1 MKRMLINAAQPE
13 EVRVALVDGQKLF
26 NLDFE
31 NYSHEQKKGNI
42 YKARITRV
50 EPSLEAAFVD
60 FGSERHGF
68 LPLKEISRE
77 YFRSKSGEANVK
89 MNIAELI
96 SEGQEILVQVD
107 KEERGSKGAALT
119 TFISLAGRYMVLM
132 PNNPR
137 AGGISR
143 RIEGE
148 DRDQLRAALAS
159 LDIPKGMGVIVRT
172 AGVGRGEEEM
182 RWDLDYLQQLWE
194 AISAAGK
201 SRRAPSLLY
210 QENSVI
216 LRTIRDNL
224 RRDVGELLIDNKE
237 AFEEAQSFITQ
248 VMPHYAERIK
258 LYEDPIPLFNRYQ
271 IESQI
276 EMAFQR
282 TVKLPSGGSLVI
294 DPTEALVS
302 IDINS
307 ARATK
312 GADIEET
319 ALNTNLEAAVEIA
332 RQLRLRDMGGLVVI
346 DFIDMNNTKNQ
357 RAVENKMNAALEADR
372 ARVQTGRIS
381 RFGLMEMSRQRLRP
395 SLEELT
401 TEVCPRCTGQ
411 GRIRDMKSLALTVLR
426 VVEEECM
433 KERNAVVRTQVPLQV
448 ASYLLNEKRLD
459 VAAIERRTGS
469 NVVIVPNVNLETP
482 HYSLERIRNEVIEK
496 EGLTASFEHTVTEQP
511 EPDLPSM
518 EMPVATREQP
528 AVARMQPRTP
538 TPAATAQSTQSTQQ
552 NNAAPQ
558 SSPQQNTA
566 ASESPKRAQQ
576 SARQATAPIAAT
588 SSSKGWLTRK
598 LDTLFG
604 GELGT
609 TETPAQAAPQQ
620 STARANTSDAKVP
633 RNRNPRRG
641 NDTDA
646 GDATGQAKTERSGR
660 NHGSR
665 NQSSANR
672 DASGPKRRDSNKPKK
687 DHTADGNRTTSNT
700 DPKAPPK
707 TDANKDSSAAQA
719 ETQRS
724 TSNSR
729 GPRKQRPTDETRKPS
744 EKTLANSKR
753 KPLRDRSAL
762 GPKPQKPA
770 AANSAAASST
780 TQTTP
785 AAASAT
791 ATTATPAPSAAPA
804 SAPPAQSTNS
814 TPSAATATAAAV
826 AASTT
831 SASTTP
837 ASASAPAIKPP
848 SQDVADST
856 ESDAAAKPQQSEATA
871 TANVVSSKED
881 TATVDSANTPAKAES
896 TGVEILPNG
905 RAANDPREVRRR
917 QREAELREQG
927 IISKNES

>member
-42 YKARITRV
+42 YKAKITRV

-77 YFRSKSGEANVK
+77 YFRTKSGDANSK

-182 RWDLDYLQQLWE
+182 RWDLDYLQQLWD

-201 SRRAPSLLY
+201 SGRAPSLLY

-224 RRDVGELLIDNKE
+224 RRDIGELLIDSKD

-411 GRIRDMKSLALTVLR
+411 GRIRDTKSLALTVLR

-433 KERNAVVRTQVPLQV
+433 KERNAVVRSQVPLQV

-482 HYSLERIRNEVIEK
+482 HYTLERIRNEVIEK
-496 EGLTASFEHTVTEQP
+496 EGMTASFEHTVTEQP
-511 EPDLPSM
+511 EADMPSS
-518 EMPVATREQP
+518 EMPIATREQP

-538 TPAATAQSTQSTQQ
+538 TPTATSTSTASSEAPPSAATAQTPPTKAT
-552 NNAAPQ
+552 AAPV
-558 SSPQQNTA
+558 A
-566 ASESPKRAQQ
+566 AVT
-576 SARQATAPIAAT
+576 QAST
-588 SSSKGWLTRK
+588 KNWLTRK
-598 LDTLFG
+598 LDNLFG
-604 GELGT
+604 AEGPVAPVEHQPRNVSPP
-609 TETPAQAAPQQ
+609 PAQNKNAATNRKAPRNKSTSDRNDSNRANRGPRNSATQTKEPAAPKRREPNKPKRDTATEGAGPKEPSRQQ
-620 STARANTSDAKVP
+620 DNTEVAARNK
-633 RNRNPRRG
+633 
-641 NDTDA
+641 
-646 GDATGQAKTERSGR
+646 K
-660 NHGSR
+660 
-665 NQSSANR
+665 R
-672 DASGPKRRDSNKPKK
+672 DSGPK
-687 DHTADGNRTTSNT
+687 
-700 DPKAPPK
+700 
-707 TDANKDSSAAQA
+707 
-719 ETQRS
+719 
-724 TSNSR
+724 
-729 GPRKQRPTDETRKPS
+729 KQRPTDETRKPS
-744 EKTLANSKR
+744 DDALTNSKR
-753 KPLRDRSAL
+753 KPVRDRSAL
-762 GPKPQKPA
+762 GPKSAKPA
-770 AANSAAASST
+770 A
-780 TQTTP
+780 P
-785 AAASAT
+785 
-791 ATTATPAPSAAPA
+791 
-804 SAPPAQSTNS
+804 
-814 TPSAATATAAAV
+814 

-831 SASTTP
+831 SAPSLPEPTSPGISSAAAAAATVIGATASNPTDSVERP
-837 ASASAPAIKPP
+837 ASAAANTTNETSETVPRASDQAVDRATPA
-848 SQDVADST
+848 
-856 ESDAAAKPQQSEATA
+856 ETA
-871 TANVVSSKED
+871 TASAATPNSAATEAMVESAALPAAEAVSE
-881 TATVDSANTPAKAES
+881 TPA
-896 TGVEILPNG
+896 VEILPNG

-917 QREAELREQG
+917 EREAELRAQG
-927 IISKNES
+927 VISKGEG

>member
-77 YFRSKSGEANVK
+77 YFRNKSGDASSK
-89 MNIAELI
+89 MNIADLVK
-96 SEGQEILVQVD
+96 EGQEILVQVD

-182 RWDLDYLQQLWE
+182 KWDLDYLQQLWE

-201 SRRAPSLLY
+201 SGKAPSLLY

-224 RRDVGELLIDNKE
+224 RRDVGELLIDNKD
-237 AFEEAQSFITQ
+237 AFEEAQAFITQ

-346 DFIDMNNTKNQ
+346 DFIDMSNTKNQ

-469 NVVIVPNVNLETP
+469 NVVILPNVNLETP

-496 EGLTASFEHTVTEQP
+496 EGLTASFEHTVTELP
-511 EPDLPSM
+511 EPELPSL
-518 EMPVATREQP
+518 EMPTATREQP

-538 TPAATAQSTQSTQQ
+538 TPAATAVET
-552 NNAAPQ
+552 APT
-558 SSPQQNTA
+558 PQPTA
-566 ASESPKRAQQ
+566 ASAQPP
-576 SARQATAPIAAT
+576 SARTATAAPT
-588 SSSKGWLTRK
+588 QSPSGKKGWLTQK
-598 LDTLFG
+598 LDALFG
-604 GELGT
+604 GEA
-609 TETPAQAAPQQ
+609 TPAAVPRTTASPTNAAAP
-620 STARANTSDAKVP
+620 STNEARATKA
-633 RNRNPRRG
+633 RNPRRAKSG
-641 NDTDA
+641 A
-646 GDATGQAKTERSGR
+646 EGDDSTRQLNSNRPSKKQGQSAT
-660 NHGSR
+660 
-665 NQSSANR
+665 NR
-672 DASGPKRRDSNKPKK
+672 DSAPGKNQDTRKPKK
-687 DHTADGNRTTSNT
+687 DLSGDAGRPSN
-700 DPKAPPK
+700 KAQQAKPNPEK
-707 TDANKDSSAAQA
+707 NQDKHATPASTEASVPAQNTRANTK
-719 ETQRS
+719 
-724 TSNSR
+724 

-744 EKTLANSKR
+744 EAALAESKR
-753 KPLRDRSAL
+753 KPVRDRSTL
-762 GPKPQKPA
+762 GPKPAPTKPPVASPKASPAPSSASTTPSAADRPSSAVAAAATVIGANPA
-770 AANSAAASST
+770 AATSAPSTTSTTSTNAAPPKQAPATVTENPVASAA
-780 TQTTP
+780 P
-785 AAASAT
+785 
-791 ATTATPAPSAAPA
+791 TATPAPSTGSKPTAASNEA
-804 SAPPAQSTNS
+804 AAADAAQKEATKPTEDNAG
-814 TPSAATATAAAV
+814 TKEAAATN
-826 AASTT
+826 AASG
-831 SASTTP
+831 S
-837 ASASAPAIKPP
+837 
-848 SQDVADST
+848 
-856 ESDAAAKPQQSEATA
+856 
-871 TANVVSSKED
+871 
-881 TATVDSANTPAKAES
+881 
-896 TGVEILPNG
+896 EILPNG

-917 QREAELREQG
+917 QREAQLREQG
-927 IISKNES
+927 IMSKNEG

>member
-42 YKARITRV
+42 YKAKITRV

-77 YFRSKSGEANVK
+77 YFRTKSGDANSK
-89 MNIAELI
+89 MNIAQLI

-143 RIEGE
+143 RIEGD

-182 RWDLDYLQQLWE
+182 RWDLDYLQQLWD

-201 SRRAPSLLY
+201 SGRAPSLLY

-224 RRDVGELLIDNKE
+224 RRDVGELLIDSKD

-411 GRIRDMKSLALTVLR
+411 GRIRDTKSLALTVLR

-433 KERNAVVRTQVPLQV
+433 KERNAVVRAQVPLQV

-482 HYSLERIRNEVIEK
+482 HYTLERIRNEVIEK

-511 EPDLPSM
+511 EADMPSL
-518 EMPVATREQP
+518 EMPIATREQP

-538 TPAATAQSTQSTQQ
+538 TPTASSIAPPPPP
-552 NNAAPQ
+552 AAPTT
-558 SSPQQNTA
+558 PTTKNTA
-566 ASESPKRAQQ
+566 APVA
-576 SARQATAPIAAT
+576 AAT
-588 SSSKGWLTRK
+588 QTSTKNWLTRK
-598 LDTLFG
+598 LDNLFG
-604 GELGT
+604 AEGPVVPAEDHARNVAPRS
-609 TETPAQAAPQQ
+609 TETKSNTTNRKAPRNKSAGDQND
-620 STARANTSDAKVP
+620 TARANRGT
-633 RNRNPRRG
+633 RNAPAQN
-641 NDTDA
+641 
-646 GDATGQAKTERSGR
+646 KE
-660 NHGSR
+660 
-665 NQSSANR
+665 SAP
-672 DASGPKRRDSNKPKK
+672 PKRRDANKPKRESA
-687 DHTADGNRTTSNT
+687 TEG
-700 DPKAPPK
+700 
-707 TDANKDSSAAQA
+707 SSAKDPNHQQNNTEAGA
-719 ETQRS
+719 RS
-724 TSNSR
+724 KKRDS

-744 EKTLANSKR
+744 DDALTNSKR
-753 KPLRDRSAL
+753 KPVRDRSSL
-762 GPKPQKPA
+762 GPKSAKPV
-770 AANSAAASST
+770 
-780 TQTTP
+780 
-785 AAASAT
+785 
-791 ATTATPAPSAAPA
+791 AP
-804 SAPPAQSTNS
+804 
-814 TPSAATATAAAV
+814 AATATPTPSATNPSSPDTGSAAAAAAAV
-826 AASTT
+826 IGSTAANPADAVEKPTQADANTANEPSATT
-831 SASTTP
+831 ALSSASEQAADRTT
-837 ASASAPAIKPP
+837 
-848 SQDVADST
+848 
-856 ESDAAAKPQQSEATA
+856 AAEK
-871 TANVVSSKED
+871 
-881 TATVDSANTPAKAES
+881 TATVIESPPIPATNEGPAEAAEQPATEAVAETPA
-896 TGVEILPNG
+896 VEILPNG

-917 QREAELREQG
+917 EREAELRAQG
-927 IISKNES
+927 VISKSES